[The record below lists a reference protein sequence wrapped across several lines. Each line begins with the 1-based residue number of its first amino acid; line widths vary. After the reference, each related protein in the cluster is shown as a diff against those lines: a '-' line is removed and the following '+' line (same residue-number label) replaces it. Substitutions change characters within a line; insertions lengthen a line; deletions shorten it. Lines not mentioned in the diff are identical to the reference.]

1 MTPGGAGGGISA
13 DLCPLLAR
21 PLVCLR
27 FRDCGVL
34 VCVSSLSFAVALA
47 PRPSFVFSVVRL
59 YNFVFS
65 SRGGLSDCL
74 GVDGTTHAR
83 SKRALQFQAA
93 CEVCR
98 LYLETYLLTVYL
110 TTAQSTALV
119 TKENNEQ
126 KQVRSIEGGLGRGG
140 QETGGG
146 GGAGLR
152 DRHGMPARPTK
163 ISRGGRGPPHSRAAT
178 LTGAAAGS
186 CLFQGGE
193 QRLDLVRVRARVG
206 V

>member
-1 MTPGGAGGGISA
+1 M
-13 DLCPLLAR
+13 
-21 PLVCLR
+21 
-27 FRDCGVL
+27 
-34 VCVSSLSFAVALA
+34 
-47 PRPSFVFSVVRL
+47 
-59 YNFVFS
+59 
-65 SRGGLSDCL
+65 
-74 GVDGTTHAR
+74 DGTTHAR

-146 GGAGLR
+146 GGQDSEIVTEYQRGLR
-152 DRHGMPARPTK
+152 RSAVEGE
-163 ISRGGRGPPHSRAAT
+163 GRRTHGPPHSRVPRREAVSSRAVSSDWT
-178 LTGAAAGS
+178 WLVLGLGLG
-186 CLFQGGE
+186 CEGE
-193 QRLDLVRVRARVG
+193 G
-206 V
+206 